1 MLKSLLPIKLSRDD
15 SAYKTVDELAEVLR
29 HATSV
34 GDIKNI
40 ALTGPFG
47 SGKSSVLHT
56 LMENHKEFHFLPIS
70 LATLQ
75 ANQEDQEEK
84 EKKEDKKVTPKKMN
98 EEEIQFL
105 NKKIEYS
112 ILQQII
118 YKEKDEVVPNSRFR
132 RIVHI
137 DKNTRRKRTLFALA
151 VILSGIILFFQDFTK
166 SLLEKLHI
174 EQLHTSLWLYIPA
187 AIIFL
192 VGVYCLLKYFVKTYA
207 NSKLNKLNLKDGE
220 IGVVDDESIFN
231 KHLDEILYFFQ
242 VTDYQVVVLE
252 DLDRFETENIFLKLR
267 ELNQL
272 INESKI
278 VGRPIVFIYAIKDD
292 IFHDESRT
300 KFFDYI
306 TTIIPVI
313 NPSNSKDK
321 LKSALKE
328 RGFAEDEI
336 SDDDLSEM
344 AFFIQDMRILTNIA
358 NEYSQYREKL
368 YETSKKRLSL
378 TKLLAM
384 IVYKNYFPRDFAKLH
399 KRDGHVY
406 ECINSKQKLIPEA
419 LKVLEKQEN
428 DLGSTQKTYENN
440 RHLKENDLRLLF
452 LYGVREALGKP
463 ILSIQLND
471 NSYSLEAISLDEKL
485 FNELLSQEEVH
496 YMTYLPNRNYRGFFN
511 EQPTHTPV
519 DFNAIS
525 KKMNFDERIALL
537 KDGENTIVRKISNL
551 QKERLNIQKLT
562 LSVLIKKYNLGE
574 TKAYK
579 DLKLAPLMD
588 VFVRLG
594 YIDEDYYDYISYF
607 YPEMLSEGDRDLLLS
622 IKRQI
627 KEKYNYHLDN
637 IDNFVKELKDYMFDH
652 DAILNNELL
661 DYFARKRNG
670 KWKDQYM
677 LMMMRLEREE
687 NAPLDFLAQYY
698 MLGQQQKEV
707 FADFIAWNKNL
718 SWKMIAAH
726 PNKQERQSLQE
737 AWLRYCDEPI
747 AEQMDWLNN
756 NYDFLSS
763 RVDNI
768 GFTQCRKLLSGCQ
781 FVKLDAISP
790 ALLDEVVKLSCYEI
804 NAEILC
810 VILNHILQ
818 DDNITPDT
826 INLTKITSTNN
837 TEFINYVK
845 KHFAESFKFL
855 SGKSK
860 DESKDNITYILNS
873 EDITAEQKHE
883 YLTGQQQLI
892 DNFDNIKEDY
902 WTISIQA
909 KVVAPTWQNISTYI
923 AKKGTKGKEIIAY
936 IERYHKEL
944 ESVCDKTIKNKDTLF
959 ELLLGT
965 DLLSVEAFK
974 SISKAFDNEFDE
986 YEALGSIN
994 IERLRIL
1001 LQDNKIAFSE
1011 ANISIMQNTGIYA
1024 NYLMHFSN
1032 EFINN
1037 LGYEYNLDAQT
1048 AQTLLQSNVFESQ
1061 DKCKIIEI
1069 IDNKVI
1075 ESSALLSEKIIEIV
1089 LKENY
1094 TSISVDKVPVLLKT
1108 AQDEERKVNFVVQ
1121 RLSEKTS
1128 KDTPAIFFLLT
1139 LLGGDYKEVAERKK
1153 RPVFAGTDWNIA
1165 LFARLEKLEYISSA
1179 PMEKGGIRVYP
1190 KRV

>member
-84 EKKEDKKVTPKKMN
+84 EKKEDKKVTPKEMT
-98 EEEIQFL
+98 EEEMQFL

-118 YKEKDEVVPNSRFR
+118 YKETDEVVPNSRFR

-166 SLLEKLHI
+166 SLLEKLHL

-187 AIIFL
+187 AIIFIA
-192 VGVYCLLKYFVKTYA
+192 GAYYLLRYVVRTYA

-242 VTDYQVVVLE
+242 VSDYQVVVLE

-278 VGRPIVFIYAIKDD
+278 VERPIVFIYAIKDD

-321 LKSALKE
+321 LRAALKE
-328 RGFAEDEI
+328 RGFADGEI

-368 YETSKKRLSL
+368 YETSKKRLNL

-384 IVYKNYFPRDFAKLH
+384 IVYKNYFPKDFARLH

-406 ECINSKQKLIPEA
+406 ECINSKQKLIQEA
-419 LKVLEKQEN
+419 LKVLDVQKKDLENTEKVY
-428 DLGSTQKTYENN
+428 KNN

-452 LYGVREALGKP
+452 LYGVREALGRP
-463 ILSIQLND
+463 ILSIQWND
-471 NSYSLEAISLDEKL
+471 NSYSLEAISSDEKL
-485 FNELLSQEEVH
+485 FNEILRQEEVH
-496 YMTYLPNRNYRGFFN
+496 YTTYVRNRSYGYYN
-511 EQPTHTPV
+511 EQATHSKV
-519 DFNAIS
+519 DFSAIN
-525 KKMNFDERIALL
+525 KKMNFDERMASL
-537 KDGENTIVRKISNL
+537 KNGENTIECKKMSL

-562 LSVLIKKYNLGE
+562 LSVLIKRYNLGE
-574 TKAYK
+574 TKVYK
-579 DLKLAPLMD
+579 DLKLTPLMD
-588 VFVRLG
+588 VFIRLG

-607 YPEMLSEGDRDLLLS
+607 YPEMLSEDDRDLLLS

-627 KEKYNYHLDN
+627 KEEYIYHIDN
-637 IDNFVKELKDYMFDH
+637 IDNFVKELRDYMFDH
-652 DAILNNELL
+652 DAILNNDLL
-661 DYFARKRNG
+661 DYFARKKNG
-670 KWKDQYM
+670 KFNDQYM
-677 LMMMRLEREE
+677 LMMMRLERED
-687 NAPLDFLAQYY
+687 APLDFLAQYY

-892 DNFDNIKEDY
+892 DIFDNIKEDY

-909 KVVAPTWQNISTYI
+909 KVVAPTWHNISTYI

-1001 LQDNKIAFSE
+1001 LQDNKIVFSE

>member
-84 EKKEDKKVTPKKMN
+84 EKKEDKKVTPKEMT
-98 EEEIQFL
+98 EEEMQFL

-118 YKEKDEVVPNSRFR
+118 YKETDEVVPNSRFR

-187 AIIFL
+187 AIIFIA
-192 VGVYCLLKYFVKTYA
+192 GAYYLLRYVVRTYA

-242 VTDYQVVVLE
+242 VSDYQVVVLE

-278 VGRPIVFIYAIKDD
+278 VERPIVFIYAIKDD

-321 LKSALKE
+321 LRAALKE
-328 RGFAEDEI
+328 RGFADGEI

-368 YETSKKRLSL
+368 YETSKKRLNL

-384 IVYKNYFPRDFAKLH
+384 IVYKNYFPKDFARLH

-406 ECINSKQKLIPEA
+406 ECINSKQKLIQEA
-419 LKVLEKQEN
+419 LKVLDVRKKDLENTEKV
-428 DLGSTQKTYENN
+428 YENN

-452 LYGVREALGKP
+452 LYGVREALGRP
-463 ILSIQLND
+463 ILSIQWND
-471 NSYSLEAISLDEKL
+471 NSYSLEAISSDEKL
-485 FNELLSQEEVH
+485 FNEILRQEEVH
-496 YMTYLPNRNYRGFFN
+496 YTTYVRNRSYGYYN
-511 EQPTHTPV
+511 EQATHSKV
-519 DFNAIS
+519 DFSAIN
-525 KKMNFDERIALL
+525 KKMNFDERMASL
-537 KDGENTIVRKISNL
+537 KNGENTIEGKKMSL

-562 LSVLIKKYNLGE
+562 LSVLIKRYNLGE
-574 TKAYK
+574 TKVYK
-579 DLKLAPLMD
+579 DLKLTPLMD
-588 VFVRLG
+588 VFIRLG

-607 YPEMLSEGDRDLLLS
+607 YPEMLSEDDRDLLLS

-627 KEKYNYHLDN
+627 KEEYIYHIDN
-637 IDNFVKELKDYMFDH
+637 IDNFVKELRDYMFDH
-652 DAILNNELL
+652 DAILNNDLL
-661 DYFARKRNG
+661 DYFARKKNG
-670 KWKDQYM
+670 KFNDQYM
-677 LMMMRLEREE
+677 LMMMRLERED
-687 NAPLDFLAQYY
+687 APLDFLAQYY

-726 PNKQERQSLQE
+726 PNKQERQSLHE

-781 FVKLDAISP
+781 FVKLDANSLL
-790 ALLDEVVKLSCYEI
+790 LLDEVIKLSCYEI
-804 NAEILC
+804 NSENLC
-810 VILNHILQ
+810 VILNHILKV
-818 DDNITPDT
+818 DNITPDS
-826 INLTKITSTNN
+826 ISLTKITSTHN

-845 KHFAESFKFL
+845 KHFAETFKCL

-860 DESKDNITYILNS
+860 DESKDNIAYILNS
-873 EDITAEQKHE
+873 EGIIAEQKVE

>member
-707 FADFIAWNKNL
+707 FADFITWNKNL

>member
-84 EKKEDKKVTPKKMN
+84 EKKEDKKVTPKEMT
-98 EEEIQFL
+98 EEEMQFL

-118 YKEKDEVVPNSRFR
+118 YKETDEVVPNSRFR

-187 AIIFL
+187 AIIFIA
-192 VGVYCLLKYFVKTYA
+192 GAYYLLRYVVRTYA

-242 VTDYQVVVLE
+242 VSDYQVVVLE

-278 VGRPIVFIYAIKDD
+278 VERPIVFIYAIKDD

-321 LKSALKE
+321 LRAALKE
-328 RGFAEDEI
+328 RGFADGEI

-368 YETSKKRLSL
+368 YETSKKRLNL

-384 IVYKNYFPRDFAKLH
+384 IVYKNYFPKDFARLH

-406 ECINSKQKLIPEA
+406 ECINSKQKLIQEA
-419 LKVLEKQEN
+419 LKVLDVQKKDLENTEKV
-428 DLGSTQKTYENN
+428 YENN

-452 LYGVREALGKP
+452 LYGVREALGRP
-463 ILSIQLND
+463 ILSIQWND
-471 NSYSLEAISLDEKL
+471 NSYSLEAISSDEKL
-485 FNELLSQEEVH
+485 FNEILRQEEVH
-496 YMTYLPNRNYRGFFN
+496 YTTYVRNRSYGYYN
-511 EQPTHTPV
+511 EQATHSKV
-519 DFNAIS
+519 DFSAIN
-525 KKMNFDERIALL
+525 KKMNFDERMASL
-537 KDGENTIVRKISNL
+537 KNGENTIECKKMSL

-562 LSVLIKKYNLGE
+562 LSVLIKRYNLGE
-574 TKAYK
+574 TKVYK
-579 DLKLAPLMD
+579 DLQLTPLMD
-588 VFVRLG
+588 VFIRLG

-607 YPEMLSEGDRDLLLS
+607 YPEMLSEDDRDLLLS

-627 KEKYNYHLDN
+627 KEEYIYHIDN
-637 IDNFVKELKDYMFDH
+637 IDNFVKELRDYMFDH
-652 DAILNNELL
+652 DAILNNDLL
-661 DYFARKRNG
+661 DYFARKKNG
-670 KWKDQYM
+670 KFNDQYM
-677 LMMMRLEREE
+677 LMMMRLERED
-687 NAPLDFLAQYY
+687 APLDFLAQYY

-909 KVVAPTWQNISTYI
+909 KVIAPTWQNISTYI

-1128 KDTPAIFFLLT
+1128 KDIPAIFFLLT

-1153 RPVFAGTDWNIA
+1153 RPVFAATGWNIA
-1165 LFARLEKLEYISSA
+1165 LFARLDELEYISSA
-1179 PMEKGGIRVYP
+1179 PKEKGGIRVYP

>member
-463 ILSIQLND
+463 VLSIQLND

-1001 LQDNKIAFSE
+1001 LLDNKIAFSE